1 MIKNI
6 QKIIHHSDFSL
17 VLVILSIG
25 ITVTLWMVFETSYQ
39 QQADERFKL
48 LTHEVETSIKYRLLN
63 YEEVLTGVKG
73 LFAASK
79 SVDRNEW
86 NAFIDIF
93 DLENKYP
100 GMQAVG
106 YSKVVGNK
114 ENVDKLTKEIHN
126 EGFVDFNIHP
136 LEDKEEYHSI
146 IFVTPSDKR
155 NQNAFGLDMSFEEN
169 RHNTMIS
176 ARDSGETSITN
187 KITLVQ
193 EINDDVQRG
202 FLMMKSIYKNE
213 VVSESIDE
221 KRNNITGIVYGAF
234 KMNDLMDGIF
244 DQVSPEIVFKIYDNE
259 ISPKNLMY
267 DGISE
272 LNIKESELTEKKI
285 TSIITIYDK
294 IWIVEYYSIVGVHE
308 MNIFDNSS
316 FLVLLSGTS
325 MTGILF
331 FIYRSSK
338 ATKKRLER
346 LTEFTENYAVDENT
360 TLDSALTDQKYEISK
375 LANAFKSMQKKFK
388 VKNDEIQNHIE
399 ELASVNQTMQDLEK
413 ALDKSSLV
421 AFTDKNGIITYAN
434 EKFCKISKYSEEELI
449 GQSHRILKSGYHSDE
464 FYKNIWET
472 ISSGKIWD
480 GDIKNKS
487 KDGEFYWVRTTI
499 VPFIGSLGTPEQYIA
514 IRTDITKQKI
524 TEEKLETALEEIKN
538 NELMKDEF
546 ASMVSHE
553 LKTPLT
559 PIRGYCEMLRMKL
572 AGPINKKQD
581 EVLEKVEHNID
592 RLERLIGDV
601 LDSQKLDMKKMIFSP
616 TLFSTNEFMER
627 IHEDL
632 KSMASEKEVNLIN
645 NSKSNFELI
654 SDELRIRQVMDNLI
668 RNALDFVPQKKGII
682 EIGVTE
688 ENDSLI
694 FYVKDNG
701 IGISKEN
708 MDKLFTKFYQVDT
721 SSRRKHGGTGL
732 GLVICEGIVKGI
744 GGKIWIT
751 SEVGKGTTVFFSI
764 PKVTNN
770 IKNSK

>member
-6 QKIIHHSDFSL
+6 QKIIRHSDFSL

-294 IWIVEYYSIVGVHE
+294 IWIVEYYSIIGVHE

>member
-1 MIKNI
+1 
-6 QKIIHHSDFSL
+6 
-17 VLVILSIG
+17 
-25 ITVTLWMVFETSYQ
+25 
-39 QQADERFKL
+39 
-48 LTHEVETSIKYRLLN
+48 
-63 YEEVLTGVKG
+63 
-73 LFAASK
+73 
-79 SVDRNEW
+79 
-86 NAFIDIF
+86 
-93 DLENKYP
+93 
-100 GMQAVG
+100 
-106 YSKVVGNK
+106 
-114 ENVDKLTKEIHN
+114 
-126 EGFVDFNIHP
+126 
-136 LEDKEEYHSI
+136 
-146 IFVTPSDKR
+146 
-155 NQNAFGLDMSFEEN
+155 MSFEEN